1 MAHESLPRAAIS
13 KEQAGGGTSLFQS
26 GIARRVESFEPRLLR
41 LLKTLYD
48 ESSKDHDLGTEKGV
62 QEFCLHELGWSAEE
76 CTAETSKSMD
86 FNQFLSMLS
95 SPNVNALRSP
105 NSMNTNLPLSN
116 YFISSSHNT
125 YLTGNQLSSDASAEA
140 YKNVLLRGCRCV
152 EIDVWDGDEASSSS
166 SEGEQQTDGPS
177 FGDRIRSLRR
187 NFSRRGHASANP
199 QASHNEPASA
209 SDSEGQK
216 PAPWRSSSLRA
227 EPRVLHGYT
236 ATKEVPFRDVCR
248 TIRKYAFRTTDYP
261 LIVSLEVH
269 ASHEQQEIMCEIMH
283 EYWSNMLAELPT
295 DASDGEVRLPTLKDV
310 MNKILIKVKYS
321 PPKAKSEP
329 SALRLS
335 RQQQLNGLASSLSS
349 DEEDAEPAASQSEK
363 PSKIIETLSRLGVY
377 TRSYHFKGLDQ
388 PEAKIPTHVFSLSEV
403 GVTGVHEKEPDAL
416 FRHNKVQPRLL
427 ITSRRLTVHSRAS
440 SCGPTLRG
448 PALAHQIW
456 IQQYSGVE
464 ASRLWL
470 STGRSGTQA

>member
-1 MAHESLPRAAIS
+1 
-13 KEQAGGGTSLFQS
+13 
-26 GIARRVESFEPRLLR
+26 
-41 LLKTLYD
+41 
-48 ESSKDHDLGTEKGV
+48 
-62 QEFCLHELGWSAEE
+62 
-76 CTAETSKSMD
+76 
-86 FNQFLSMLS
+86 
-95 SPNVNALRSP
+95 
-105 NSMNTNLPLSN
+105 MNTNLPLSN

-187 NFSRRGHASANP
+187 NFSRHGHANADSR
-199 QASHNEPASA
+199 ASKNEPASA
-209 SDSEGQK
+209 SDSEGQM
-216 PAPWRSSSLRA
+216 PAPWRANSLRA

-236 ATKEVPFRDVCR
+236 ATKEVPFRDVCK
-248 TIRKYAFRTTDYP
+248 TIRRYAFRTTDYP

-283 EYWSNMLAELPT
+283 EYWSNMLAELPINT
-295 DASDGEVRLPTLKDV
+295 GDGEVQLPRLKDV

-329 SALRLS
+329 SAQKS
-335 RQQQLNGLASSLSS
+335 SKQQQSDELASSLSS
-349 DEEDAEPAASQSEK
+349 DDEDAGPAASQSEK
-363 PSKIIETLSRLGVY
+363 PAKIIEALSRFGVY

-416 FRHNKVQPRLL
+416 FRHNKVQSLL
-427 ITSRRLTVHSRAS
+427 LVFSQGLTIHARAS
-440 SCGPTLRG
+440 SCEPILRE
-448 PALAHQIW
+448 PASAHQI
-456 IQQYSGVE
+456 
-464 ASRLWL
+464 
-470 STGRSGTQA
+470 